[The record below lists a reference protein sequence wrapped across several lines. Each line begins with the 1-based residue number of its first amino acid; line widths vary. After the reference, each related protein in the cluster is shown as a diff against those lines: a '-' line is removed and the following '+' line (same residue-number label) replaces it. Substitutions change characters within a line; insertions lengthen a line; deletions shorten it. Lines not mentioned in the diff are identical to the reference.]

1 LAVVLNVTVTG
12 ADSAGYLTVYPAG
25 VSPPT
30 ASNLNFVAGQTVP
43 NLVAV
48 AVGIA
53 GQVNVFTQF
62 ASVTGHADVIFDV
75 AGWVSVGTNSLVKDG
90 LYNPL
95 TPARIMDTRSG
106 LGVRKG
112 SVGPGQT
119 VTLNVFA
126 PGGVPT
132 GAGVSAVVLNVTVT
146 SPTDPSYLTV
156 FPADA
161 SQQPTASNLN
171 FSAGQTV
178 PNRVMV
184 KVGAGGMVSFYNAA
198 GSVQVIADIGGWF
211 TDATS
216 TAGGARFSGIVPR
229 RMLDTRDPAI
239 GPLIGGETYTFQLL
253 NRNGMPVTDVS
264 AVVFN
269 VTATNPTTGSYVT
282 LWPDGVPQ
290 PPVSDLNFT
299 AGQTVPN
306 LVVVKLGYSATI
318 DVSDALGQV
327 DLIMDLVG
335 FYGSAVPAPAGLAHA
350 YSIRVT
356 PLPHPQVARAR

>member
-1 LAVVLNVTVTG
+1 
-12 ADSAGYLTVYPAG
+12 
-25 VSPPT
+25 
-30 ASNLNFVAGQTVP
+30 VAGQTVP
-43 NLVAV
+43 NLVEV
-48 AVGIA
+48 AVGIG

-62 ASVTGHADVIFDV
+62 ASASGHADVIFDV
-75 AGWVSVGTNSLVKDG
+75 AGWVSVGANSIVKEG

-95 TPARIMDTRSG
+95 TPARIMDTRFG

-112 SVGPGQT
+112 SVGPGET

-126 PGGVPT
+126 PGGVQA

-146 SPTDPSYLTV
+146 SPTDQSYLTV

-161 SQQPTASNLN
+161 SQRPTASNLN

-184 KVGAGGMVSFYNAA
+184 KVGAGGLVSFFNAA

-216 TAGGARFSGIVPR
+216 SAGGTRFSGIIPTR
-229 RMLDTRDPAI
+229 LLDTRDPAI
-239 GPLIGGETYTFQLL
+239 GPMIGGQTYTFQLL
-253 NRNGMPVTDVS
+253 NGNGMPVTDVS

-269 VTATNPTTGSYVT
+269 VTATNPSTGSYVT

-306 LVVVKLGYSATI
+306 LVVVKLGYSATV
-318 DVSDALGQV
+318 DVYDALGQT
-327 DLIMDLVG
+327 DLIIDLVG
-335 FYGSAVPAPAGLAHA
+335 FYGANVPAPASPMGPFSLRPGRLVGA
-350 YSIRVT
+350 S
-356 PLPHPQVARAR
+356 P